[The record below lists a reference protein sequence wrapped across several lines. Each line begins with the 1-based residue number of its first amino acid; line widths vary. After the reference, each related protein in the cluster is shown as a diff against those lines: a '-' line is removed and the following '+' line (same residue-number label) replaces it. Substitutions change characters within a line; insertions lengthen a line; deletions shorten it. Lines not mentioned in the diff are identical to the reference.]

1 MLLKTGALDGRAV
14 AAGAASAAA
23 CAAAGAT
30 IVEPGARRIDTLVVD
45 AGSLFG
51 AGGIGGLRAA
61 LDGTSRASDDD
72 LAARVAFLAS
82 AGGKSFLGCRFTL
95 P

>member
-1 MLLKTGALDGRAV
+1 MLLKAGALDGRAV

-23 CAAAGAT
+23 CAAA
-30 IVEPGARRIDTLVVD
+30 
-45 AGSLFG
+45 G